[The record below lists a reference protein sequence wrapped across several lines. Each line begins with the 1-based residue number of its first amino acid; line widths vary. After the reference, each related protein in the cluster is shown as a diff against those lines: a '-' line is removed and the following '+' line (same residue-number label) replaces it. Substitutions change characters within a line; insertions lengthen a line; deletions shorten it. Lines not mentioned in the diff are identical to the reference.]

1 MKIIDRVT
9 EYTWLTLAQTEK
21 SGYCL
26 YDRSVTGVFKNG
38 FQNFVEFFSPNFSTN
53 LIDVKSFFLLK
64 HAFKT
69 KTSGCLKKLD
79 NCFVVNEVT
88 SPKFSTKRLF

>member
-53 LIDVKSFFLLK
+53 LIDVKSFFLIKACFQNKNIWL
-64 HAFKT
+64 FEKT
-69 KTSGCLKKLD
+69 
-79 NCFVVNEVT
+79 
-88 SPKFSTKRLF
+88 